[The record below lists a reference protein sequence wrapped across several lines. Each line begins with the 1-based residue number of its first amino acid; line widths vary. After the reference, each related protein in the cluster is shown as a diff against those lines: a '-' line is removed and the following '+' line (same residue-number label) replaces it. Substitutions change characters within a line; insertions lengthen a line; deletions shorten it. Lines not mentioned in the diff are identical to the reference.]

1 MEFKKG
7 SIEEAAKIILE
18 SSMEYLHPTLKRVT
32 VRAKG
37 RVTSVDNKNLKPSE
51 YPVIGWFAN
60 KYNRSG
66 WSIHKLSD
74 YDEKWL
80 KGEGVKTKG
89 VFKTSS
95 GKGNE
100 SIAKIDI
107 KKGTYAFMDNDHL
120 EKTDEVRF
128 EKMAAYSDVFLD
140 AESHIDN
147 F

>member
-7 SIEEAAKIILE
+7 SIEESAKIILE
-18 SSMEYLHPTLKRVT
+18 SSMEYKHPTLKRVT
-32 VRAKG
+32 IRAAG
-37 RVTSVDNKNLKPSE
+37 RVTAVDNKRLKPSE

-60 KYNRSG
+60 KYNTGG

-74 YDEKWL
+74 YEKKWL
-80 KGEGVKTKG
+80 KSEGIKTKG

-95 GKGNE
+95 GKNNE

-107 KKGTYAFMDNDHL
+107 KKGTYAFVDNDHL

-128 EKMAAYSDVFLD
+128 EKMTAYSDVFLD
-140 AESHIDN
+140 DEDHIDN